1 MPVDLPETL
10 RLHALWLR
18 THPGGKRANLRGADL
33 RGASLNDSNLGGA
46 DLRDANLRDANLRG
60 ADLRDAYLNGA
71 NLRGASLNDANLGGA
86 DLRDANLRDANLRG
100 ASLNDAN
107 LGGANLNGA
116 VGLPIASDSQE
127 RLKAVAQQV
136 LDQPDH
142 LDMTNWHSKC
152 GTTHCLAGWAI
163 QQAGPVGEILEKLH
177 GSHLAG
183 LLLLGTEAANHF
195 YDSKLDVIP
204 WLASIAHQEA

>member
-18 THPGGKRANLRGADL
+18 NHPDGKRANLRG
-33 RGASLNDSNLGGA
+33 
-46 DLRDANLRDANLRG
+46 ANLRG

-71 NLRGASLNDANLGGA
+71 DLSDANLSGANLRGAYLRGANLRGANLRGA
-86 DLRDANLRDANLRG
+86 DLRDAY
-100 ASLNDAN
+100 
-107 LGGANLNGA
+107 LNGA

-204 WLASIAHQEA
+204 WLASIAQQEV

>member
-18 THPGGKRANLRGADL
+18 GHPDGKRADLNGANLSDANLCGANLGGANLCGANLCGANLSGANLRGADL
-33 RGASLNDSNLGGA
+33 SSADLSGANLSGANLSGANLSGA
-46 DLRDANLRDANLRG
+46 DLNG
-60 ADLRDAYLNGA
+60 AD
-71 NLRGASLNDANLGGA
+71 
-86 DLRDANLRDANLRG
+86 
-100 ASLNDAN
+100 
-107 LGGANLNGA
+107 LNGA

-204 WLASIAHQEA
+204 WLASIVQQEV

>member
-1 MPVDLPETL
+1 MPVDLPD
-10 RLHALWLR
+10 
-18 THPGGKRANLRGADL
+18 GKRADLRGADL
-33 RGASLNDSNLGGA
+33 CGASLSDA
-46 DLRDANLRDANLRG
+46 DLRGANLCGANLCG
-60 ADLRDAYLNGA
+60 ANLCGA
-71 NLRGASLNDANLGGA
+71 NLRGANLSGANLCGANLCDADLRDTNLSDTNLSGANLRYANLCGA
-86 DLRDANLRDANLRG
+86 DLRGTNLRDADLR
-100 ASLNDAN
+100 
-107 LGGANLNGA
+107 GA

-142 LDMTNWHSKC
+142 LDMTYWHSKC

-195 YDSKLDVIP
+195 YDSKLHVIP
-204 WLASIAHQEA
+204 WLASIVQQEA